1 MSNAANSF
9 KINVSTLLNRAGWSQ
24 SELARRMKMAQ
35 SAVNRYLRGENI
47 PGIDVVERFAEV
59 FGVTVSELLS
69 SSAIPSPRIERTDVP
84 AEIQKAIEE
93 GIKRG
98 LEQANRTS
106 PSLPPE
112 IEAIAQRAIRKHQEQ
127 PSEMSQVTQ
136 GKGLQDVSAEPL
148 VERVQAKVA
157 QLERIRL
164 ENLEMLIDKQLE
176 RQRAKKSSASEDEA
190 G

>member
-1 MSNAANSF
+1 MPSLREAVAVNLQKFMKEKGISQTDLAKLLGVTFQTVNAYANARRGISSDTIS
-9 KINVSTLLNRAGWSQ
+9 K
-24 SELARRMKMAQ
+24 LARVFDVEETDFTSLQKPK
-35 SAVNRYLRGENI
+35 SA
-47 PGIDVVERFAEV
+47 
-59 FGVTVSELLS
+59 
-69 SSAIPSPRIERTDVP
+69 VP

-98 LEQANRTS
+98 LEQGKLTS
-106 PSLPPE
+106 PAIPPE
-112 IEAIAQRAIRKHQEQ
+112 IQEIVLRGMKNTQ
-127 PSEMSQVTQ
+127 NRTPIQEPIQ
-136 GKGLQDVSAEPL
+136 GKEKGHLQDISAKPL

-176 RQRAKKSSASEDEA
+176 RQRAKKGSSKSDV